1 MKSKDQ
7 QLLEEAYEKV
17 NELCC
22 KLLESKQVG
31 VLYHNTY
38 LNGLVEILKNNQ
50 LVAFSNPEHNEI
62 NFRNKDVYSDSDY
75 DEDSDEQYSDPTEY
89 PPAVSFTRSKS
100 YEMDPT
106 YVKLVID
113 GDKLS
118 NNYKVVPYSHFGGRK
133 FDEMEEKVYSNIN
146 NLDKYIIRVIF
157 PSLLQN
163 KPHTDSTLKEV
174 VSLLKEK
181 NIPYEFKG

>member
-1 MKSKDQ
+1 MSRF
-7 QLLEEAYEKV
+7 
-17 NELCC
+17 NELFY
-22 KLLESKQVG
+22 KLLEGKQVG

-38 LNGLVEILKNNQ
+38 LDGLLEILKNNQ
-50 LVAFSNPEHNEI
+50 LVAFSNPEHNEL
-62 NFRNKDVYSDSDY
+62 NFRNKDVYSDY
-75 DEDSDEQYSDPTEY
+75 DEDSDYEEQYADPSQY

-118 NNYKVVPYSHFGGRK
+118 NKYKVVPYSHFGGRK

-146 NLDKYIIRVIF
+146 NIDKYILNVIF
-157 PSLLQN
+157 PSALQN
-163 KPHTDSTLKEV
+163 KSHAETTLNEV
-174 VSLLKEK
+174 ASLLKEK
-181 NIPYEFKG
+181 NIPYEFKD

>member
-1 MKSKDQ
+1 MLRFD
-7 QLLEEAYEKV
+7 
-17 NELCC
+17 ELFL
-22 KLLESKQVG
+22 KLLEGKQVG

-38 LNGLVEILKNNQ
+38 LNGLVKILKNNQ
-50 LVAFSNPEHNEI
+50 LVAFSNPEHNEL
-62 NFRNKDVYSDSDY
+62 NFRNKDVYSDY
-75 DEDSDEQYSDPTEY
+75 DEDSDYEEQYADPTEY

-100 YEMDPT
+100 YDMDPT

-118 NNYKVVPYSHFGGRK
+118 NKYKVVPYSHFGGRK
-133 FDEMEEKVYSNIN
+133 FDEMEEKVYSNID
-146 NLDKYIIRVIF
+146 NLDKYIIKVIF

-181 NIPYEFKG
+181 NIPYEFKD